1 MTLTEFLLARIAED
15 EAAARACVYPPHD
28 GYKPHPE
35 LSRWFYREGGE
46 VEYVQ
51 TPEMLAHKYPE
62 RLHVTCD
69 SEGLTP
75 AVGEVHG
82 EHIARHDPA
91 RVLAEC
97 EAKRQVVHEWQTF
110 GKLADPSVQPSTDEE
125 FRVHAAAIGIRQG
138 LARALSHLALPCA
151 DHPDYRQEW
160 KP

>member
-1 MTLTEFLLARIAED
+1 MNLAEFLLARIAED
-15 EAAARACVYPPHD
+15 EAAAAAAVSRRD
-28 GYKPHPE
+28 GVDKWE
-35 LSRWFYREGGE
+35 
-46 VEYVQ
+46 
-51 TPEMLAHKYPE
+51 
-62 RLHVTCD
+62 
-69 SEGLTP
+69 
-75 AVGEVHG
+75 AVGSGTVVGPGYDKVKHVMLPSSEDG
-82 EHIARHDPA
+82 AARHIARHDPA

-125 FRVHAAAIGIRQG
+125 FRVRAAAVGIRQG

>member
-1 MTLTEFLLARIAED
+1 MNLAEFLLARIAED

-62 RLHVTCD
+62 RLYVTCD
-69 SEGLTP
+69 GEGLTP

-125 FRVHAAAIGIRQG
+125 FRVRAAAVGIRQG
-138 LARALSHLALPCA
+138 LARALSHLAMPYA
-151 DHPDYRQEW
+151 DHLDYRQEW